1 MSNIGYT
8 MSEPVTKYYTNKVLF
23 PSEREKLYD
32 KFKDIIEIDLK
43 LKRTLVSFQAN
54 KKEPFYRWFKYKEGF
69 SKNLINYYLDK
80 YADKNGLIL
89 DPFAGA
95 GATLFAARERGWATT
110 GIELLPV
117 GIYSINARIAAE
129 KTNLTEFK
137 KEIEKFWINFQN
149 LKKSD
154 NVINHI
160 SITRGAFPKKNEEQI
175 NKYLTACKKITD
187 SNIKKLFEFAAFCV
201 LEESSFTRK
210 DGQYLRWD
218 YRAERSN
225 GNSSFDKGEIKD
237 FIDAV
242 DGKLSE
248 IKNDLEGIGELELF
262 STKPKIDTLLEPN
275 LLESSSLEVLPKLE
289 ENNFN
294 FVFTSP
300 PYCNRYDYTRT
311 YALELVFL
319 NNNDDDVKKMRQS
332 MLSCTVENKEKE
344 EYLIG
349 LYKKLNKGHDFKK
362 VDKVYNST
370 KAMTEINEVLISL
383 NKKGSLNNSNIPR
396 MVKNYFYEMCFII
409 FELHRVLKERGI
421 VVMVN
426 DNVRYGGEEIPVDL
440 ILSAFA
446 EKFGFNIKKIWTLP
460 IGKGNSSQQMGEHG
474 RSELRKC
481 VYVWEKLY
489 AL

>member
-32 KFKDIIEIDLK
+32 KFKDIIETDLK

-129 KTNLTEFK
+129 KTNLIEFK

-187 SNIKKLFEFAAFCV
+187 SNI
-201 LEESSFTRK
+201 
-210 DGQYLRWD
+210 
-218 YRAERSN
+218 
-225 GNSSFDKGEIKD
+225 I
-237 FIDAV
+237 
-242 DGKLSE
+242 
-248 IKNDLEGIGELELF
+248 
-262 STKPKIDTLLEPN
+262 
-275 LLESSSLEVLPKLE
+275 
-289 ENNFN
+289 
-294 FVFTSP
+294 
-300 PYCNRYDYTRT
+300 
-311 YALELVFL
+311 
-319 NNNDDDVKKMRQS
+319 
-332 MLSCTVENKEKE
+332 
-344 EYLIG
+344 
-349 LYKKLNKGHDFKK
+349 
-362 VDKVYNST
+362 
-370 KAMTEINEVLISL
+370 
-383 NKKGSLNNSNIPR
+383 
-396 MVKNYFYEMCFII
+396 
-409 FELHRVLKERGI
+409 
-421 VVMVN
+421 
-426 DNVRYGGEEIPVDL
+426 
-440 ILSAFA
+440 
-446 EKFGFNIKKIWTLP
+446 
-460 IGKGNSSQQMGEHG
+460 
-474 RSELRKC
+474 
-481 VYVWEKLY
+481 
-489 AL
+489 

>member
-1 MSNIGYT
+1 MP
-8 MSEPVTKYYTNKVLF
+8 EPVTKYYANNSLL

-32 KFKDIIEIDLK
+32 KFKDIIETDLK

-80 YADKNGLIL
+80 YADKSGHIL

-95 GATLFAARERGWATT
+95 GATLFAARESGWDTT

-117 GIYSINARIAAE
+117 GIYSINARLAAE
-129 KTNLTEFK
+129 KTNLAEFK

-149 LKKSD
+149 LKQSD

-160 SITRGAFPKKNEEQI
+160 SITEGAFPQKNEVQI
-175 NKYLTACKKITD
+175 NQYLTTCKKIID
-187 SNIKKLFEFAAFCV
+187 SNIKTLFEFAAFCV

-225 GNSSFDKGEIKD
+225 GNSSFNKGEIKN
-237 FIDAV
+237 FIGAV
-242 DGKLSE
+242 NSKLSE
-248 IKNDLEGIGELELF
+248 IKNDLEGSGELELF
-262 STKPKIDTLLEPN
+262 ATKPKIDKLLEPN
-275 LLESSSLEVLPKLE
+275 LFEGTSLEILPKFE
-289 ENNFN
+289 GRTFN
-294 FVFTSP
+294 LVFTSP

-319 NNNDDDVKKMRQS
+319 NNNDEDVKKMRQS
-332 MLSCTVENKEKE
+332 MLSCTVENKEKK
-344 EYLIG
+344 EYLIDS
-349 LYKKLNKGHDFKK
+349 YKKLNKEADFKK
-362 VDKVYNST
+362 VDEIYNST
-370 KAMTEINEVLISL
+370 KAMTEVNEVLTIL
-383 NKKGSLNNSNIPR
+383 NQKGSLNNSNIPR

-409 FELHRVLKERGI
+409 FELHRVLKEKGI

-426 DNVRYGGEEIPVDL
+426 DNVRYGGEEVPVDL
-440 ILSAFA
+440 ILSEFA
-446 EKFGFNIKKIWTLP
+446 ENFGFKIKRIWTLP
-460 IGKGNSSQQMGEHG
+460 VGKGNSSQQMGEHG

-481 VYVWEKLY
+481 VYVWEK
-489 AL
+489 

>member
-1 MSNIGYT
+1 MLNIGYI
-8 MSEPVTKYYTNKVLF
+8 MSEPVTKYYTNRVLF

-32 KFKDIIEIDLK
+32 KFKDIIEPDLR
-43 LKRTLVSFQAN
+43 LNRTLVSFQAN

-80 YADKNGLIL
+80 YANKNGHIL

-117 GIYSINARIAAE
+117 GIYSINARLAAE

-137 KEIEKFWINFQN
+137 KELEKFWINFQN
-149 LKKSD
+149 LKESN

-160 SITRGAFPKKNEEQI
+160 SITKGAFPQENEEQI
-175 NKYLTACKKITD
+175 NKYLTICKKITN
-187 SNIKKLFEFAAFCV
+187 SNLKTLYEFAAFCV
-201 LEESSFTRK
+201 LEESSYTRK

-237 FIDAV
+237 FIHAV
-242 DGKLSE
+242 SNKLSE
-248 IKNDLEGIGELELF
+248 IKNDLDGIGELELF
-262 STKPKIDTLLEPN
+262 TTKPKINILHNPTLLEGT
-275 LLESSSLEVLPKLE
+275 SLEILPKLDGE
-289 ENNFN
+289 TFN

-311 YALELVFL
+311 YALELIFL
-319 NNNDDDVKKMRQS
+319 NNNDVDVKKMRQS
-332 MLSCTVENKEKE
+332 MLSCTVENKEKK
-344 EYLIG
+344 EYLID
-349 LYKKLNKGHDFKK
+349 LYKGLNKETDFKK
-362 VDKVYNST
+362 VDEIYNSI
-370 KAMTEINEVLISL
+370 KAMTEVNEVLTIL

-409 FELHRVLKERGI
+409 FELHRILRERGI
-421 VVMVN
+421 VIMVN

-446 EKFGFNIKKIWTLP
+446 EKFGFKIKKIWTLP

-481 VYVWEKLY
+481 VYVWEKYY

>member
-1 MSNIGYT
+1 MT
-8 MSEPVTKYYTNKVLF
+8 EPVTKPYTNRVLF

-32 KFKDIIEIDLK
+32 KFKDIIETDLR
-43 LKRTLVSFQAN
+43 LNRTLVSFQAN

-80 YADKNGLIL
+80 YTDKNGHIL
-89 DPFAGA
+89 DPFTGA
-95 GATLFAARERGWATT
+95 GATLFAARERGWTTT

-117 GIYSINARIAAE
+117 GIYSVTARLAAE
-129 KTNLTEFK
+129 KISATEFK
-137 KEIEKFWINFQN
+137 KGIEKFWIDFQN
-149 LKKSD
+149 LKNPD
-154 NVINHI
+154 RIINHI
-160 SITRGAFPKKNEEQI
+160 SITRAAFPEKNEEQI
-175 NKYLTACKKITD
+175 NKYLTTCKKIAD
-187 SNIKKLFEFAAFCV
+187 SNIKMLFEFAAFCV

-225 GNSSFDKGEIKD
+225 GNSHFDKGEIKD
-237 FIDAV
+237 FIDV
-242 DGKLSE
+242 VNSKLIE
-248 IKNDLEGIGELELF
+248 IKNDLEGVNELELF
-262 STKPKIDTLLEPN
+262 TTKSKTDTLLKPN
-275 LLESSSLEVLPKLE
+275 LLEGTSLEILPKLE
-289 ENNFN
+289 EKTFN

-319 NNNDDDVKKMRQS
+319 NKNDEDVKEMRQS
-332 MLSCTVENKEKE
+332 MLSCTVENKEKK

-349 LYKKLNKGHDFKK
+349 LYKRLNKEPDFKK
-362 VDKVYNST
+362 VDEIYNST
-370 KAMTEINEVLISL
+370 KAMTEVNEVLTNL
-383 NKKGSLNNSNIPR
+383 NKKGRLNNSNIPR
-396 MVKNYFYEMCFII
+396 MIKNYFYEMCFII
-409 FELHRVLKERGI
+409 FELHRVLKDRGV

-446 EKFGFNIKKIWTLP
+446 EKFGFKIKKIWTLP

-481 VYVWEKLY
+481 VYVWER
-489 AL
+489 